1 MDEVQ
6 AARMME
12 VLESIERLLVRV
24 ADAVE
29 MIEVKD

>member
-1 MDEVQ
+1 MDEMQ
-6 AARMME
+6 AARMIE
-12 VLESIERLLVRV
+12 LLESIERLLTRV